1 VHSIDWAALA
11 TGRKEFFTPHSASHN
26 VADQRVALWQISSE
40 VHFLPFVVL
49 LYAKTREPK
58 IRANRISSHKIHL
71 AICKEYVIS

>member
-1 VHSIDWAALA
+1 
-11 TGRKEFFTPHSASHN
+11 
-26 VADQRVALWQISSE
+26 
-40 VHFLPFVVL
+40 VL